1 MPIYIK
7 GTGNISP
14 QQTWGN
20 SHIHLP
26 VSYASNR
33 LRCIEPDYSLW
44 IAPLQL
50 RRMSRIIKMGVAA
63 AFMALKEA
71 GISHPGGI
79 LTGTGFGC
87 LQDTGQFLSQMIQS
101 REEALNPTPFIQ
113 STHNTIGS
121 QIALLL
127 QSHGYNQTYAHDG
140 FSFESALLDAMLQLS
155 EYPDQSLLV
164 GGVDEIT
171 DISHRIQSR
180 FGLYRNEVADSL
192 TIFKSEE
199 KGTLHGEGSAWF
211 VLSGTPQPDTASI
224 EAITMLYKPEEAELE
239 SNIDRFLSKAEA
251 RREDIDLLVL
261 GKSGDARH
269 DRILE
274 KVADEIFPSSSIAVY
289 KHLCGEYPVSTAF
302 ALWLSAEILKTK
314 QVPEIILHKDHGR
327 KAQTIL
333 IYNQYFGMHHSL
345 LLLKAC

>member
-14 QQTWGN
+14 QKTWGN
-20 SHIHLP
+20 RHVHLP

-33 LRCIEPDYSLW
+33 LNCIEPDYSLW
-44 IAPLQL
+44 IAPPQL

-63 AFMALKEA
+63 AFMAMKEA
-71 GISHPGGI
+71 GISHPDVI

-87 LQDTGQFLSQMIQS
+87 LQDTGQFLSQMVEN

-127 QSHGYNQTYAHDG
+127 QSHGYNQTFAHDA

-155 EYPDQSLLV
+155 ELPDQSILV

-180 FGLYRNEVADSL
+180 FGLYRKEVADSL
-192 TIFKSEE
+192 AIFKSEE

-211 VLSGTPQPDTASI
+211 VLSGTPQQDKASI
-224 EAITMLYKPEEAELE
+224 EAITTLYKPEAAELE
-239 SNIDRFLSKAEA
+239 GKILSFLTGAGV
-251 RREDIDLLVL
+251 RPEDIDLLVL
-261 GKSGDARH
+261 GKSGDVRH
-269 DRILE
+269 DRVLE
-274 KVADEIFPSSSIAVY
+274 KIADEIFPSSSIAVY

-302 ALWLSAEILKTK
+302 ALWLSAEILKTQ
-314 QVPEIILHKDHGR
+314 QVPEIVMHKDQGR